1 MTLYS
6 RWVTAHLADNLHSP
20 CLQQYGAYIYS
31 PLGPLLHSFTPTSHS
46 FSPFSS
52 TEDPGLGVRSAV
64 WAPGGRW
71 LALGGWD
78 GRVRILESE
87 GGRCVVNMGWA
98 SKTVERDTVSD
109 RKVCQ
114 FWTLKTGGVARAE
127 RVAEGYQGT
136 GHRDV

>member
-1 MTLYS
+1 M
-6 RWVTAHLADNLHSP
+6 
-20 CLQQYGAYIYS
+20 
-31 PLGPLLHSFTPTSHS
+31 
-46 FSPFSS
+46 
-52 TEDPGLGVRSAV
+52 RSAA